1 MGETT
6 AGAVER
12 RTATATDRDALLF
25 DFGVDSFKLGTE
37 HTKYLEE
44 TIKFLEDPSTGPM
57 TVSIDGFA
65 SHTGAAKHNLIL
77 SENREQA
84 VENFLR
90 ARTKVFDPGQ
100 PHTIN
105 RNFNGFVGSPPGE
118 NPRFR
123 SVRIVVHKPGVVPPP
138 IPVPPVPP
146 GPAPAPTLGKF
157 EVDLIGWIPQPEVD
171 NPLSL
176 LPGSIISL
184 LPPGMADP
192 FFGGDDFVT
201 PLSSPIAMVKAHTF
215 RATQHFDF
223 TIGTFG
229 SAPVPGTRTATP
241 GTTTC
246 LDKRRSAG
254 GKVTFSL
261 TATLLRHDEKVTF
274 SASDDWYEVVL
285 SGLVLDPVP
294 AAAAVALTAKLPGLP
309 SFLRAPLIKAIN
321 DLTTKATPSLSWDAT
336 LRLQC
341 EFRFNPAGYSDLMPA
356 TIPI

>member
-1 MGETT
+1 MSETT
-6 AGAVER
+6 AGAVDP
-12 RTATATDRDALLF
+12 RTQTATDRDALLF

-37 HTKYLEE
+37 HIKYLQD

-65 SHTGAAKHNLIL
+65 SHTGTARHNLIL
-77 SENREQA
+77 SENRERE

-90 ARTKVFDPGQ
+90 AHTNVFDPGQ

-105 RNFNGFVGSPPGE
+105 RNFNGFTGSPPGE

-123 SVRIVVHKPGVVPPP
+123 SVRVVVHKPGVVPPP
-138 IPVPPVPP
+138 VPVTPVPTVPP
-146 GPAPAPTLGKF
+146 AARTLGKF

-176 LPGSIISL
+176 LPSAITSL

-192 FFGGDDFVT
+192 FFGGDNFVT
-201 PLSSPIAMVKAHTF
+201 PLSSPTATVSAHTF

-223 TIGTFG
+223 TISTFG
-229 SAPVPGTRTATP
+229 SAPVPGTKAATP

-246 LDKRRSAG
+246 LDKRRSVG

-261 TATLLRHDEKVTF
+261 PATLLRHEEKVTF
-274 SASDDWYEVVL
+274 SASDDWYEVAL
-285 SGLVLDPVP
+285 SGVVLDPVP
-294 AAAAVALTAKLPGLP
+294 AAAAKTLTAKLPGIP
-309 SFLRAPLIKAIN
+309 HILRAPLSKAIS
-321 DLTTKATPSLSWDAT
+321 DLATKATPSLTWDAK
-336 LRLQC
+336 LRLQ
-341 EFRFNPAGYSDLMPA
+341 RDRRLPRQLN
-356 TIPI
+356 